1 MSEFDPRY
9 NLEAEQLVLGGLM
22 LDEKAWDKCGHL
34 LRAGDF
40 YDHGHHLIF
49 VAIAGLLSEGK
60 PCESVAVANRLQES
74 SQLEEVGGLAYI
86 GQIVAGAYST
96 SHIDYYARVIGEKA
110 MYRRVLA
117 SLADASEMVQE
128 QKDKPI
134 VDRVQA
140 ACNLIQDSVE
150 SDIAAEVPLLHEHGA
165 EWVREH
171 ERLFNQGS
179 KMVGL
184 PTGFADID
192 KVTLGMPAG
201 EIIII
206 AARPSMGK
214 SALALNICSNNA
226 EAGKSVFVASLE
238 MPVRAVMNRFAAS
251 VGNVDYSAVR
261 SAQFDVAGAGMT
273 AFAARMRDWKLAVD
287 DRPKLDCNRLESL
300 LRAHRRRYGLDLAMV
315 DYLQLMDMGKDP
327 NRVSAVTSLTRDLK
341 ILAGVM
347 QIPIVVLSQLNRSC
361 ESRTDKRP
369 LMSDLRDSGSI
380 EQDAHTIIFLYRDEV
395 YNPNTDQ
402 KGITEAIIAKSR
414 DSERGII
421 VSLATQL
428 DRMRFANVARGYQ

>member
-1 MSEFDPRY
+1 MSDFDPRY

-22 LDEKAWDKCGHL
+22 TDEKAWDRCGHL
-34 LRAGDF
+34 LRAEDF
-40 YDHGHHLIF
+40 YRREHHLIF
-49 VAIAGLLSEGK
+49 VAIASLIADRK
-60 PCESVAVANRLQES
+60 PCELVSVADRLNES
-74 SQLEEVGGLAYI
+74 GQLDEAGGFASLGGI
-86 GQIVAGAYST
+86 TSSIHST
-96 SHIDYYARVIGEKA
+96 AHIEHYARVIAERA

-117 SLADASEMVQE
+117 AIEEAGHVVQE
-128 QKDKPI
+128 RTDAPI
-134 VDRVQA
+134 VERVQA
-140 ACNLIQDSVE
+140 ACNMIQDAVE
-150 SDIAAEVPLLHEHGA
+150 SDIAAEVPLLYEHGA
-165 EWVREH
+165 EWIAEH
-171 ERLFNQGS
+171 ERLFNLGGE
-179 KMVGL
+179 MVGL
-184 PTGFADID
+184 PTGFVDID
-192 KVTLGMPAG
+192 KVTLGMPPG

-226 EAGKSVFVASLE
+226 IAGKSVFIASLE

-251 VGNVDYSAVR
+251 VGNVDYGSVR
-261 SAQFDVAGAGMT
+261 SAKWGDVGAGMT
-273 AFAARMRDWKLAVD
+273 AFAERMRDWKLAVD
-287 DRPKLDCNRLESL
+287 DRPRLDCNRLESL
-300 LRAHRRRYGLDLAMV
+300 LRAHKRRYGLDLAMV

-395 YNPNTDQ
+395 YSPNTDQ

-421 VSLATQL
+421 VPLATQL
-428 DRMRFANVARGYQ
+428 NMMRFANMARGY